1 MPQAP
6 EATAS
11 EPVAALTDR
20 YGGPSAAEVA
30 ARLKQPD
37 MAEVKAIVSWRG
49 VVVNGEVC
57 LVDLALRYLKL
68 IREESCGRCGPCRI
82 GVDVMRELF
91 EELAAGAAGA
101 AAGATQAAGTPAA
114 EAAGAAQ
121 AGAEVAAAD
130 AAQAGAE
137 APESTVDKI
146 RRLAECIEDSAW
158 CGIANTIRDPIL
170 ALLNLGEAHFAAHA
184 AGATCSPLTTH
195 GWVTAP
201 CRSTCPSTV
210 DCAAYIFQA
219 LEEHPH
225 LATTIVKR
233 DNPLPAIIGRTCPHP
248 CEQNCT
254 LAPTGQPIAINN
266 IKRWS
271 ADRAEGLAAD
281 RCASGCMADPTAGA
295 SPEVIEAAGGAAL
308 VAGGPHEVSEL
319 TTAQLSQ
326 RPVEVTCRLDD
337 KQAATTADDKAA
349 DAAASASAGAA
360 NGGARAAA
368 CGKKVAII
376 GAGPAGLSAGYFLA
390 RRGYKPVIFE
400 DLPVPGGMVHVG
412 IPEYR
417 LPRDVIRR
425 ETELIEQEGV
435 EIRYNTRV
443 GRDLTWTDLEKQGFE
458 ATFVAVGAHL
468 GRPLGIPGE
477 DLPGAMD
484 AIEFLRR
491 VALHEK
497 VKIGNNVLVL
507 GGGNSAMDAAR
518 TAVRLGAKNVQVVYR
533 RTRDEMPAN
542 SWEIDEA
549 EEEGVV
555 FRYLAAPMQCVGEDG
570 VESLVCQQME
580 LGEPDE
586 SGRRKPVPTDMAPFV
601 LEADSIIA
609 AVGQKPDFEPFAG
622 DDSIKLNKY
631 GYMEVDPYTL
641 ATSRPGV
648 FVGGD
653 AVSGGGT
660 VIEAINAGKVAAK
673 YMDKYL
679 RGEPVV
685 EDLEDKTRRLA
696 VYLGAQKSAEPLAEC
711 VDYGTRVAMPV
722 RTVEERTAD
731 FEAVELGYTLA
742 QVTAEADRCLRCHR
756 PILVAT

>member
-6 EATAS
+6 AVTAT

-20 YGGPSAAEVA
+20 YGGPEPAEVT
-30 ARLKQPD
+30 ARLRQPD

-49 VVVNGEVC
+49 VVVQGDVC
-57 LVDLALRYLKL
+57 LVDLALRYIRL
-68 IREESCGRCGPCRI
+68 IQEESCGRCGPCRI
-82 GVDVMRELF
+82 GVDVMRELL
-91 EELAAGAAGA
+91 EKLAAGDVGDK
-101 AAGATQAAGTPAA
+101 
-114 EAAGAAQ
+114 
-121 AGAEVAAAD
+121 GAEDMV
-130 AAQAGAE
+130 G
-137 APESTVDKI
+137 KI
-146 RRLAECIEDSAW
+146 RDLAESIEDSAW

-170 ALLNLGEAHFAAHA
+170 ALLDLGAEHFAAHA
-184 AGATCSPLTTH
+184 AGTTCEPEATH
-195 GWVTAP
+195 GWVAAP

-210 DCAAYIFQA
+210 DCASYIFQA

-225 LATTIVKR
+225 LATTIIKR

-248 CEQNCT
+248 CEANCT
-254 LAPTGQPIAINN
+254 LAPSGHPVAINN
-266 IKRWS
+266 IKRWC
-271 ADRAEGLAAD
+271 ADRAEDLADD
-281 RCASGCMADPTAGA
+281 RCASGCLADPTAGA
-295 SPEVIEAAGGAAL
+295 TPEVVEAAGGAAL
-308 VAGGPHEVSEL
+308 IAGGPHEVSEL
-319 TTAQLSQ
+319 TTAQLSH

-337 KQAATTADDKAA
+337 KQ
-349 DAAASASAGAA
+349 
-360 NGGARAAA
+360 AA

-390 RRGYKPVIFE
+390 RRGYRPVIFE

-417 LPRDVIRR
+417 LPRHVIYR
-425 ETELIEQEGV
+425 EAELIEQEGV

-443 GRDLTWTDLEKQGFE
+443 GRDISWADLEKEFG
-458 ATFVAVGAHL
+458 ATFVALGAHL

-477 DLPGAMD
+477 DLPGSMD
-484 AIEFLRR
+484 AIEFLRK

-497 VKIGNNVLVL
+497 VDIGDDVLVL

-533 RTRDEMPAN
+533 RTRNEMPAN
-542 SWEIDEA
+542 AWEIEEA

-555 FRYLAAPMQCVGEDG
+555 FHYLAAPMECKGEEG
-570 VESLVCQQME
+570 VSGLVCQQME

-586 SGRRKPVPTDMAPFV
+586 SGRRRPVPTDMAPFV
-601 LEADSIIA
+601 LTADSILA
-609 AVGQKPDFEPFAG
+609 AVGQKPDFEPFKG
-622 DDSIKLNKY
+622 DGSIKLNKY
-631 GYMEVDPYTL
+631 GYLEADPYTL
-641 ATSRPGV
+641 MTTKPGV

-673 YMDKYL
+673 YIDKFL
-679 RGEPVV
+679 RGERVV
-685 EDLEDKTRRLA
+685 EDIEDKTRRIA
-696 VYLGAQKSAEPLAEC
+696 VYLGAEKSADPLAEC
-711 VDYGTRVAMPV
+711 VDYGTREKMPMVPAEV
-722 RTVEERTAD
+722 RKHN
-731 FEAVELGYTLA
+731 FEPTELGYTLE

>member
-6 EATAS
+6 EVTAS

-20 YGGPSAAEVA
+20 YGGPAAAEVA
-30 ARLKQPD
+30 TRLKQPD
-37 MAEVKAIVSWRG
+37 MAEVKAVVSWRG

-68 IREESCGRCGPCRI
+68 IQEESCGRCGPCRI
-82 GVDVMRELF
+82 GVDIMRELF
-91 EELAAGAAGA
+91 EKLAAGETDATAAVAGPGSS
-101 AAGATQAAGTPAA
+101 AAGATATGAAGSTAQS
-114 EAAGAAQ
+114 AAG
-121 AGAEVAAAD
+121 GTAAD
-130 AAQAGAE
+130 ADSEDLVA
-137 APESTVDKI
+137 KI
-146 RRLAECIEDSAW
+146 RRLAESIENSAW

-170 ALLNLGEAHFAAHA
+170 ALLDLGQEHFAAHA
-184 AGATCSPLTTH
+184 AGATCAPESAH
-195 GWVTAP
+195 GWVAAP

-225 LATTIVKR
+225 LATTIVRR

-254 LAPTGQPIAINN
+254 LAPTGQPVAINN

-271 ADRAEGLAAD
+271 ADRAEGLADD

-295 SPEVIEAAGGAAL
+295 SAEVIEAAGGSAL
-308 VAGGPHEVSEL
+308 VAGAPHEVSEL
-319 TTAQLSQ
+319 TTVQLSQ

-337 KQAATTADDKAA
+337 KQ
-349 DAAASASAGAA
+349 
-360 NGGARAAA
+360 AA

-390 RRGYKPVIFE
+390 RRGYRPVIFE

-417 LPRDVIRR
+417 LPRHVIRR

-443 GRDLTWTDLEKQGFE
+443 GRDLAWADLEKQGFE

-484 AIEFLRR
+484 AIEFLRK
-491 VALHEK
+491 VALHEE
-497 VKIGNNVLVL
+497 VEIGDNVLVL

-533 RTRDEMPAN
+533 RSRQEMPAN
-542 SWEIDEA
+542 PWEIEEA
-549 EEEGVV
+549 EEEGVE
-555 FRYLAAPMQCVGEDG
+555 FHYLAAPVECRGDKG
-570 VESLVCQQME
+570 VSGLVCQQME

-601 LEADSIIA
+601 LAADSVIA
-609 AVGQKPDFEPFAG
+609 AVGQKPDFAPFAG
-622 DDSIKLNKY
+622 DDSIRLNKY

-641 ATSRPGV
+641 ATSKPGV

-673 YMDKYL
+673 YIDKYL
-679 RGEPVV
+679 SGERVV
-685 EDLEDKTRRLA
+685 EDVEDKTRRIA
-696 VYLGAQKSAEPLAEC
+696 VYMGAQKSAEPLAEC
-711 VDYGTRVAMPV
+711 VDYGTRQKMPV
-722 RTVEERTAD
+722 VGVEERIKTFD
-731 FEAVELGYTLA
+731 PVELGYTLQ
-742 QVTAEADRCLRCHR
+742 QVTVEADRCLRCHR
-756 PILVAT
+756 PILVVT